1 MELSTLLQ
9 YGLQFLVAVPAIVFH
24 EVAHG
29 YAALYLGDPTA
40 KNQGRL
46 SLNPLKH
53 IDPFGTIILPI
64 LMIIALG
71 AGFGYAKP
79 VPVNPR
85 YFKDYRKGMFITA
98 IAGPATNLALAAV
111 AGLLFRIGLSLVSGV
126 GESTT
131 FMTIVAIVLEGLF
144 FFASINLVLLFFNLI
159 PIPPLDGSRVI
170 PLFLPDS
177 AMPAYHKLESYG
189 FIIIFGLLLV
199 VPRVFDVDPVGA
211 YFSFTVEPL
220 MRLFTGL

>member
-40 KNQGRL
+40 KNEGRL

-53 IDPFGTIILPI
+53 IDPFGTIILPL
-64 LMIIALG
+64 LMIVALG

-98 IAGPATNLALAAV
+98 LAGPATNLALAAV

-126 GESTT
+126 GRVHNIHDDRSYR
-131 FMTIVAIVLEGLF
+131 VGGV
-144 FFASINLVLLFFNLI
+144 VLLRFDQPRSALLQ
-159 PIPPLDGSRVI
+159 PDPYPATRRLASHSAVPSR
-170 PLFLPDS
+170 
-177 AMPAYHKLESYG
+177 
-189 FIIIFGLLLV
+189 
-199 VPRVFDVDPVGA
+199 
-211 YFSFTVEPL
+211 
-220 MRLFTGL
+220 